1 MPVQIGDMMLYNV
14 QDLAEMLE
22 TSESTIRRC
31 LRDGTLTGKK
41 MGRRWYVADDSLQ
54 EYFRTMGIRQESA
67 ATPPEATPAQQ
78 PSEAAPQEQPV
89 RQQAET
95 TAREPADW
103 QAEVEE
109 LRRKA
114 EQLKREA
121 ERIEQLYAH
130 TADEDDQEDHA

>member
-54 EYFRTMGIRQESA
+54 EYFRAMGIRQEPA
-67 ATPPEATPAQQ
+67 EAPPEAPPA
-78 PSEAAPQEQPV
+78 PEPLEDAPQEQPV
-89 RQQAET
+89 RQPSET

-103 QAEVEE
+103 QTEVEE

-114 EQLKREA
+114 EELKREA
-121 ERIEQLYAH
+121 ERIEQLYAP
-130 TADEDDQEDHA
+130 TTDEDSQEDHA